1 MVLTSKQ
8 QTGLKIAVARYKAGE
23 PYTCIAGYAGTGKST
38 LINFIVEAL
47 DIDPIEIAYITYT
60 GKAASVL
67 RHKNCPNAMTAH
79 KLLYKSRPMPDGKF
93 MYIPKDCL
101 EEDYKLIVVDEVSML
116 PKTLWDLLLSHRV
129 HVLACG
135 DPFQIPPIDKDSD
148 NHILDNPHIFLD
160 EIMRQAAESEI
171 IRVSMDIRNGKP
183 LNYFKG
189 NEVQIIRNEEVVDGM
204 YDWADQIL
212 VATNAKRQVINDFM
226 RQSKGYDALPQIGDK
241 VIALRNCW
249 DTFDTN
255 GEMAL
260 VNGTI
265 GYITDKKL
273 EYREYP
279 LYRFPQV
286 PILKSQ
292 IETPEGETFKAI
304 ACDYTALKTGKKFL
318 TPQQEYQIIRR
329 RDLKGSEP
337 IEFNYGYAI
346 TTHRAQGSQWNKVLV
361 YEEQFP
367 FNREEHAR
375 HLYTG
380 VTRAAE
386 KLVLVR

>member
-1 MVLTSKQ
+1 
-8 QTGLKIAVARYKAGE
+8 
-23 PYTCIAGYAGTGKST
+23 
-38 LINFIVEAL
+38 
-47 DIDPIEIAYITYT
+47 
-60 GKAASVL
+60 
-67 RHKNCPNAMTAH
+67 MTAH

-116 PKTLWDLLLSHRV
+116 PKTLWDLLLSHKV

>member
-1 MVLTSKQ
+1 
-8 QTGLKIAVARYKAGE
+8 
-23 PYTCIAGYAGTGKST
+23 
-38 LINFIVEAL
+38 
-47 DIDPIEIAYITYT
+47 
-60 GKAASVL
+60 
-67 RHKNCPNAMTAH
+67 
-79 KLLYKSRPMPDGKF
+79 
-93 MYIPKDCL
+93 
-101 EEDYKLIVVDEVSML
+101 
-116 PKTLWDLLLSHRV
+116 
-129 HVLACG
+129 
-135 DPFQIPPIDKDSD
+135 
-148 NHILDNPHIFLD
+148 
-160 EIMRQAAESEI
+160 MRQAAESEI

-226 RQSKGYDALPQIGDK
+226 RQSKGYDTLPQIGDK